1 MTGYKIVNL
10 DDLLSEMG
18 EHETKE
24 MLQSFYCKNN
34 YDVEYFLK
42 SKAIEF
48 SKCSIAKTH
57 IVFASYKGNWVIVG
71 YFALAGTKSFVVKTK
86 SKSISKT
93 WKRKFYRFGSY
104 NEELKQFNIPAPL
117 IGQLGKNSAH
127 SGLISGAELLKLAC
141 DKIRAV
147 QSEVGGKFAY
157 LECEDIKFL
166 RDFYSQNGFFCF
178 GERELDVDER
188 HGFKTEKLL
197 QLLKYL

>member
-10 DDLLSEMG
+10 DDLLSEKG
-18 EHETKE
+18 EIVTKE
-24 MLQSFYCKNN
+24 MLQSFSCKQNH
-34 YDVEYFLK
+34 DVEYFLK

-57 IVFASYKGNWVIVG
+57 IVFASYKGKWVIVG

-86 SKSISKT
+86 SKAISKT
-93 WKRKFYRFGSY
+93 WKKKFYRFGSY
-104 NEELKQFNIPAPL
+104 NEELKQFNVPAPL
-117 IGQLGKNSAH
+117 IGQLGKNSDY

-147 QSEVGGKFAY
+147 QCEVGGKFAY
-157 LECEDIKFL
+157 LECEDIPFL
-166 RDFYSQNGFFCF
+166 KDFYSQNVFFCF